1 MLHDFLIGVEL
12 CLSFIFT
19 IQLSL
24 LIKDRPMDLESVWLR
39 VNLGTS
45 SLDSV
50 NISKTFAYSW
60 VLTKIG
66 QTISDFYRGECVSYN
81 IKSI

>member
-24 LIKDRPMDLESVWLR
+24 LIKGPMDLESVWLR

-81 IKSI
+81 KKSI

>member
-24 LIKDRPMDLESVWLR
+24 LIKGRMDLESVWLR

-45 SLDSV
+45 SLHSV

>member
-24 LIKDRPMDLESVWLR
+24 LHFVIKGPMDLESVWLR

-50 NISKTFAYSW
+50 NISKTFAYS
-60 VLTKIG
+60 
-66 QTISDFYRGECVSYN
+66 
-81 IKSI
+81 